1 MDSLLNKLLKHEV
14 WEEFLNYKIN
24 NNLLTNKEKEYFKNY
39 INGKKY
45 IEIAKKIAD
54 STYVFSNPTKHTIN
68 KIRTNKKRV
77 IYTFNEDEMMILKVL
92 SFLLL
97 EKYNNIFAENCYSF
111 RKNYSVKNA
120 VRKIVNTTGIS
131 EMYGYKID
139 IQNYFNSVNID
150 KLLPVLRELM
160 FEDIQLYYLFESILS
175 NDKTSFNGGIIFEKK
190 GIMAGTPISAFL
202 ANLYLT
208 DLDKFFQERNILYSR
223 YSDDILVFTYKDS
236 FETIIKLLEERIQEK
251 DLLINESKKEY
262 ILSGGTWSFLGFE
275 YRNNQIDI
283 SNVAKEKIK
292 GKIRRTA
299 RKIRRWMLKK
309 DADSERAVK
318 AMIRKFNKKFYDLK
332 GDNTD
337 LTWSRWY
344 FPIITTQESLKEI
357 DEYMQQYLRY
367 IVTGKHN
374 KKNYEKLSY
383 DTIRNYGYKPLV
395 SEFWR
400 KS

>member
-45 IEIAKKIAD
+45 IEIAKKIAN

-175 NDKTSFNGGIIFEKK
+175 NDITSFNGGIIFEKK

-262 ILSGGTWSFLGFE
+262 ILPGGTWSFLGFE

-309 DADSERAVK
+309 NADSERAVK

-383 DTIRNYGYKPLV
+383 DTMRNYGYKPLV

>member
-1 MDSLLNKLLKHEV
+1 MESLVDKLLKNEV
-14 WEEFLNYKIN
+14 WEEFLNYKTN
-24 NNLLTNKEKEYFKNY
+24 NNLLTIKEKEYFKNY
-39 INGKKY
+39 INEKKY
-45 IEIAKKIAD
+45 IEIVRKIAD
-54 STYVFSNPTKHTIN
+54 SSYVFSNPTKHTIN

-77 IYTFNEDEMMILKVL
+77 IYTFNDDEMMILKVL

-97 EKYNNIFAENCYSF
+97 EKYNNSFADNCYSF
-111 RKNYSVKNA
+111 RKNYCVKNA

-150 KLLPVLRELM
+150 KLLPVLKDLM
-160 FEDIQLYYLFESILS
+160 LDDIQLYYLFESILS
-175 NDKTSFNGGIIFEKK
+175 NDKTIFNGEIIFEKK

-208 DLDKFFQERNILYSR
+208 ELDNFFQEKNILYSR
-223 YSDDILVFTYKDS
+223 YSDDILIFTDKNS
-236 FETIIKLLEERIQEK
+236 FETTTKLLEEKIQEK

-262 ILSGGTWSFLGFE
+262 ILPGGNWSFLGFE

-383 DTIRNYGYKPLV
+383 DTMRNYGYKPLV

>member
-14 WEEFLNYKIN
+14 WDEFLNYKIN

-54 STYVFSNPTKHTIN
+54 YKYVFSNPTKHTIN

-160 FEDIQLYYLFESILS
+160 SEDIQLYYLFESILS
-175 NDKTSFNGGIIFEKK
+175 NDKTGFNGGIILEKK

-208 DLDKFFQERNILYSR
+208 DLDKFFQENNILYSR
-223 YSDDILVFTYKDS
+223 YSDDILVFTDKNS
-236 FETIIKLLEERIQEK
+236 FETTIKLLEERIQEK
-251 DLLINESKKEY
+251 GLLINESKKEY
-262 ILSGGTWSFLGFE
+262 ILPGGTWSFLGFE

-344 FPIITTQESLKEI
+344 FPIITTQDSLKEI

-383 DTIRNYGYKPLV
+383 DTIRNYAYKPLV

>member
-45 IEIAKKIAD
+45 FDIAKKIAD

-160 FEDIQLYYLFESILS
+160 SEDIQLYYLFESILS
-175 NDKTSFNGGIIFEKK
+175 NDKTGFNGGIIFEKK

-208 DLDKFFQERNILYSR
+208 DLDKFFQENNILYSR
-223 YSDDILVFTYKDS
+223 YSDDILVFTDKDS
-236 FETIIKLLEERIQEK
+236 FETIIKLLEEKIHEK

-262 ILSGGTWSFLGFE
+262 ILPGGTWSFLGFE

-309 DADSERAVK
+309 DANSERAVK

-344 FPIITTQESLKEI
+344 FPIITTQDSLKEI